1 MTWSL
6 KTRVPKISETFDIR
20 SPHVDVSR
28 AMSDA
33 SRHGPK
39 TPKGSCALLHRI
51 LHIIPAAEERTPEC
65 ADYPNA
71 DVEPVPAALPPWA
84 AVPPAGMPGNVPPFK
99 TMMKKATA

>member
-33 SRHGPK
+33 SRHECRRPQRDRTLCCIAFCTLYQQRK
-39 TPKGSCALLHRI
+39 KELPNAQAIQMQTLSLSLLHYR
-51 LHIIPAAEERTPEC
+51 LGLQC
-65 ADYPNA
+65 
-71 DVEPVPAALPPWA
+71 LQ
-84 AVPPAGMPGNVPPFK
+84 
-99 TMMKKATA
+99 